1 MQNLRPRTLLLVL
14 ISVVPSSWP
23 SPSSS
28 PVLLERAGFGLV
40 IWALLP
46 FAVSMALI
54 GGLGGVLGRA
64 AARGARTGGDPAR
77 TMVYSPRPMEEK
89 GRKMDEL
96 GAKVDELE
104 RIAGTIGDVPD
115 EELADT

>member
-14 ISVVPSSWP
+14 ISVVPVIVAVAFVVA
-23 SPSSS
+23 
-28 PVLLERAGFGLV
+28 VLLQRAGFGLA

-64 AARGARTGGDPAR
+64 AARGAR
-77 TMVYSPRPMEEK
+77 
-89 GRKMDEL
+89 DERRS
-96 GAKVDELE
+96 GEDNGV
-104 RIAGTIGDVPD
+104 
-115 EELADT
+115 